1 MNYMLLKFISNE
13 KFLDDFLNGNL
24 YTNTLYYYWNQ
35 YALDMAQE
43 RRDRD
48 LKNNPNLDPENY
60 TVPIVGGPGPGVVDL
75 FEGTV
80 TTERLE
86 DSNLLDEFK
95 AYAQTDL
102 IYRSVGIGYCNTL
115 CFFTASI
122 KSCKKHFGELR
133 ELGGG
138 MVKMKCDTNCAIHPP
153 TQSIRPHTL
162 KIRKKAIQTPMKP
175 CLTTIFPLKNT
186 HPKVADGG

>member
-24 YTNTLYYYWNQ
+24 YMNTLYYYWNQ

-43 RRDRD
+43 RRDRE

-60 TVPIVGGPGPGVVDL
+60 TVPIECGPGPGVMDL

-86 DSNLLDEFK
+86 DSNLPDQFK
-95 AYAQTDL
+95 VYAQTEL
-102 IYRSVGIGYCNTL
+102 IYRSVGMGYCNTL
-115 CFFTASI
+115 CFFKMGYKLHDYGLLGTQVEYFLGDM
-122 KSCKKHFGELR
+122 HEFGEYAVIIDDLD
-133 ELGGG
+133 EL
-138 MVKMKCDTNCAIHPP
+138 
-153 TQSIRPHTL
+153 IR
-162 KIRKKAIQTPMKP
+162 RIQRQ
-175 CLTTIFPLKNT
+175 
-186 HPKVADGG
+186 